1 MFVFDKIAVILI
13 LGQNGASTPTKR
25 SNDNCT
31 TICAPISELASD
43 CGYRNSTDMM
53 GAHGEAMMQ
62 CICKNTS
69 FNVSL
74 ITPLCAS
81 CVQEN
86 GSGGMCM
93 QGPGINGMMSACHFA
108 SSSYTPAATSLVV
121 GVKVSASPLI
131 TTSSLAAAATTESQ
145 NVANVRRLGL
155 HVPIAVAA
163 AVAIL
168 G

>member
-93 QGPGINGMMSACHFA
+93 QGMSFHLFICILTVNRRTW
-108 SSSYTPAATSLVV
+108 YQRYDVRL
-121 GVKVSASPLI
+121 PLCKLI
-131 TTSSLAAAATTESQ
+131 LHTSS
-145 NVANVRRLGL
+145 NIPGRWR
-155 HVPIAVAA
+155 
-163 AVAIL
+163 
-168 G
+168 